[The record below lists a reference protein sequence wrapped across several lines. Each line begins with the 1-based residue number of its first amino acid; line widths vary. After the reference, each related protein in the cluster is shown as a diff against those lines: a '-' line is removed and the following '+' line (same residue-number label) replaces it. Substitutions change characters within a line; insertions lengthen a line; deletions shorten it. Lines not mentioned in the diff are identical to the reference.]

1 MKGIDV
7 VAGIS
12 IVCLSGLIYLGHDG
26 MIMSLLATIIGYY
39 FGRKSITKEDAEES
53 ST

>member
-7 VAGIS
+7 VASIS
-12 IVCLSGLIYLGHDG
+12 ILCLSLLIYLGHDG

-39 FGRKSITKEDAEES
+39 FGRKSATKEDAESS

>member
-7 VAGIS
+7 VAAIS
-12 IVCLSGLIYLGHDG
+12 VVCLSLLIYLGHNG

-39 FGRKSITKEDAEES
+39 FGRKSTTKEDAEPS